1 MKRKSHE
8 FQIKQQTG
16 VKTKNKTQYSCFFLE
31 IDIFSIVISIHIG
44 KGTFLESTLAPNMAI
59 RVVELSNEGLQN

>member
-16 VKTKNKTQYSCFFLE
+16 MKTKNKTQYSGVFLE
-31 IDIFSIVISIHIG
+31 IDISVHIG
-44 KGTFLESTLAPNMAI
+44 KSTFLESTLAPNQATT
-59 RVVELSNEGLQN
+59 